1 MPTIAAPLDWVEAVS
16 ERKLPPRADQHL
28 QELMDRNTEGTL
40 TLQERADL
48 ESLVEVSEEMS
59 LIRARALELLG
70 RRPQ

>member
-16 ERKLPPRADQHL
+16 ELKLPPKADHHL

-40 TLQERADL
+40 TAQERADL